1 LPDQLQQGDG
11 HIGILGFVQVGYAE
25 EARRHAQRTFLPGS
39 EAGGFGQN
47 DVAPLTGL
55 AWRAQEEAGR
65 CLDAALTVLAAVAS
79 QAFHVTDRAAPPEL
93 ADLLATV
100 RSEFPPVEE
109 AQTTAGPLAS
119 LMARLRH
126 RIYDVADDLNE

>member
-1 LPDQLQQGDG
+1 

-55 AWRAQEEAGR
+55 AWQAQEEAGR

-79 QAFHVTDRAAPPEL
+79 QAFYITERAAPAEL
-93 ADLLATV
+93 ADLLGTIRAD
-100 RSEFPPVEE
+100 FPPVTD
-109 AQTTAGPLAS
+109 AQTFAEPLTR
-119 LMARLRH
+119 LLARLRQ
-126 RIYDVADDLNE
+126 RIYDVADDLRE